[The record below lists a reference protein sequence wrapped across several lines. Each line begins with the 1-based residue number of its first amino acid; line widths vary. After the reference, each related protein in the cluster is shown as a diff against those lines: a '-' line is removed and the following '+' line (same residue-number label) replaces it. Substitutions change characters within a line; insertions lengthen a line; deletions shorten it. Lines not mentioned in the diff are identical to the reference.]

1 MAKISMRVRATFVVI
16 IAAGSLA
23 LGGALYADAKSSE
36 GKMVGDSSGN
46 RTARVAGG
54 QTVTLAN
61 SSLSQKELAALRPQ
75 MSELIP
81 KKR

>member
-1 MAKISMRVRATFVVI
+1 MTGNSA
-16 IAAGSLA
+16 
-23 LGGALYADAKSSE
+23 
-36 GKMVGDSSGN
+36 GN
-46 RTARVAGG
+46 RAARVAGG

>member
-1 MAKISMRVRATFVVI
+1 MLKISMRAMFAVT
-16 IAAGSLA
+16 IAVGSLA
-23 LGGALYADAKSSE
+23 LGGSLYADAKSSE
-36 GKMVGDSSGN
+36 GKMVGDSVGN

-54 QTVTLAN
+54 QTVTLAE